1 VGLLSFLANWWN
13 VPYLVLLGLV
23 GVFFILQLIGMVA
36 HSDADADADGDADGG
51 EADADHDADGD
62 GDADHD
68 AEGMWQGVASFFGF
82 GKVPLMVVWVTF
94 FIFAGFAGLSWNKV
108 WLHDDGS
115 YPTWAFFVSL
125 LVALLAGALGAR
137 FFSRL
142 AGRFVDVGGR
152 GAARK
157 HELQGKIGVVASAV
171 LNAKFGEIRVRDA
184 HGNELLVHAR
194 IVAGDPD
201 LKQGDK
207 LVVIDYDAATELFTV
222 AAAPDLD
229 K

>member
-1 VGLLSFLANWWN
+1 MGLLSFLANWWN

-23 GVFFILQLIGMVA
+23 GVFFVLQAIGLVA
-36 HSDADADADGDADGG
+36 HSDAEADADHDVDAEGD
-51 EADADHDADGD
+51 ADADHDAD
-62 GDADHD
+62 
-68 AEGMWQGVASFFGF
+68 AEGEVGLWHDVASFFGF
-82 GKVPLMVVWVTF
+82 GRVPFMVVWATF
-94 FIFAGFAGLSWNKV
+94 FIFAGFAGLSWNKL
-108 WLHDDGS
+108 WSTGRD

-125 LVALLAGALGAR
+125 VVAFVAGAFGAR
-137 FFSRL
+137 LFARL
-142 AGRFVDVGGR
+142 AGRLVDVGGR

-157 HELQGKIGVVASAV
+157 HELQGKLGVVASAV
-171 LNAKFGEIRVRDA
+171 LDDKFGEIRVRDA

-194 IVAGDPD
+194 IVAGEPN
-201 LKQGDK
+201 LKRGDK